1 MEKVL
6 LGMSGGVDSSVAAIL
21 LKEQGYEVIGI
32 TMILC
37 QNENNTS
44 CMNLNIVN
52 DAKKVCDE
60 LGIEQH
66 VLNLQEEFKKYVIE
80 DFISCYQ
87 NVKTPNPCIECN
99 KYMKF
104 GLMYEKAKE
113 LGCKYIAT
121 GHYAK
126 TEYDEEYKKI
136 VLRKSKSEKKDQ
148 SYVLYT
154 MPEDMVEHVLFPLG
168 DFKNKEE
175 IREIAKKYNL
185 ETATKKDSQDIC
197 FIPDGDYIKFLDE
210 NNIKFKK
217 GNIVTKDGTILGKH
231 EGLHRYTI
239 GQRKGLGI
247 AYKTPLYVIKLDKE
261 KNEVVVGEEK
271 EIYSKKIIAY
281 DFNNV
286 LGTDIDNLEVEAKV
300 RYLAAPSKA
309 IIKKLEDGKVEVEF
323 KEPQR
328 AVTPRTISSILYRR
342 CSSRWREDFVVKF

>member
-6 LGMSGGVDSSVAAIL
+6 LGISGGVDSSVAAIL
-21 LKEQGYEVIGI
+21 LKNAGYEVIGA
-32 TMILC
+32 TMVLY
-37 QNENNTS
+37 QNKNNTS
-44 CMNLNIVN
+44 CMSQKTVE
-52 DAKKVCDE
+52 DAKKVCE
-60 LGIEQH
+60 KLGIEH
-66 VLNLQEEFKKYVIE
+66 YTLNYENEFKKYVIN

-126 TEYDEEYKKI
+126 TQYDEKYKKV
-136 VLRKSKSEKKDQ
+136 VLKKSKSEKKDQ

-154 MPEDMVEHVLFPLG
+154 MPPELVEHVLFPLG
-168 DFKNKEE
+168 DFESKDQ
-175 IREIAKKYNL
+175 IREIAKEYNL

-210 NNIKFKK
+210 NKIKFKT
-217 GNIVTKDGTILGKH
+217 GNIVTKKGEILGKH

-247 AYKTPLYVIKLDKE
+247 AYKEPLYVIKLDKE
-261 KNEVVVGEEK
+261 KNEVIVGEEK
-271 EIYSKKIIAY
+271 EIYSTKIVAS

-286 LGTDIDNLEVEAKV
+286 LGIEIKNLEVDAKI
-300 RYLAAPSKA
+300 RYSAKADKA
-309 IIKKLEDGKVEVEF
+309 IINEKENGKVEVEF
-323 KEPQR
+323 ANPQR
-328 AVTPRTISSILYRR
+328 AITPGQS
-342 CSSRWREDFVVKF
+342 VVFYIDDVLVGGGKIKF

>member
-21 LKEQGYEVIGI
+21 LQEQGYEVIGV

-37 QNENNTS
+37 QNENNTG
-44 CMNLNIVN
+44 CMNLNIVD
-52 DAKKVCDE
+52 DAKKVCE
-60 LGIEQH
+60 SLGIKH
-66 VLNLQEEFKKYVIE
+66 HTLNLQEEFKKHVID

-126 TEYDEEYKKI
+126 TEYDEKYGKVGLK
-136 VLRKSKSEKKDQ
+136 KSKSEKKDQ

-154 MPEDMVEHVLFPLG
+154 MPSDMVNHVLFPLG
-168 DFKNKEE
+168 NFENKEE
-175 IREIAKKYNL
+175 IRGIAKKYNL
-185 ETATKKDSQDIC
+185 ETASKKDSQDIC
-197 FIPDGDYIKFLDE
+197 FIPDGDYVKFLDE
-210 NNIKFKK
+210 NKIKFKK
-217 GNIVTKDGTILGKH
+217 GNIVTKDGEILGKH

-239 GQRKGLGI
+239 GQRKGHGI

-261 KNEVVVGEEK
+261 KNEVVCGEEK
-271 EIYSKKIIAY
+271 DIYSKKIIASN
-281 DFNNV
+281 FNNI
-286 LGTDIDNLEVEAKV
+286 LGLEIKNLEVEAKI
-300 RYLAAPSKA
+300 RYSAKEAKA
-309 IIKKLEDGKVEVEF
+309 IINEKENGEIEVEF
-323 KEPQR
+323 YEPQR
-328 AVTPRTISSILYRR
+328 AVTPGQSVVFYIGDVVVGGGKIL
-342 CSSRWREDFVVKF
+342 